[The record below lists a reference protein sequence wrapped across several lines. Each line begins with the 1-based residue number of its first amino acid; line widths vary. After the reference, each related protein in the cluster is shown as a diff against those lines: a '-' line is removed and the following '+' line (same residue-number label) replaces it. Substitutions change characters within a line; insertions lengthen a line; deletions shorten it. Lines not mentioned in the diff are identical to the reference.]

1 MASSFSFKET
11 FTPIQNVQ
19 SLINLLGV
27 KDTQKFDDLIRN
39 GAESSYYVKPPIKK
53 KNGGERIVYAPNKML
68 KSLLRKI
75 NQKIFTKINYPDYL
89 FGSIPD
95 RENPRDYILCA
106 EQHCKAKV
114 LIKIDIENF
123 FPTMREEYV
132 YSIFNKLLKCSEE
145 VSAIL
150 TKLTTFDGYVPQGAP
165 TSTYLANLYFFDS
178 EPKKVQHLRNNG
190 FRYTRLIDDITIS
203 RATKEG
209 SWKYVESYIGEFIT
223 QKHLSINK
231 DKTISISSSSPQQFK
246 VHSLSIEGEKP
257 KFPKVERLKIKDHV
271 HRVVKTGYGKDNE
284 RMKKSFHDLYFSV
297 RGKITKLKRVDCSD
311 YPIFKKMLKRH
322 CDPLPDHK
330 EIIRLN
336 RVITNLSRDFDTLGE
351 SERYKSRYFKVM
363 FRLSILKKLYSKEAE
378 EFKKRLKLISPKKN
392 DK

>member
-1 MASSFSFKET
+1 
-11 FTPIQNVQ
+11 
-19 SLINLLGV
+19 
-27 KDTQKFDDLIRN
+27 
-39 GAESSYYVKPPIKK
+39 
-53 KNGGERIVYAPNKML
+53 ML

-123 FPTMREEYV
+123 LPTMREEYV

>member
-19 SLINLLGV
+19 SLINLLGI
-27 KDTQKFDDLIRN
+27 KDTQKFEDLIRN

-75 NQKIFTKINYPDYL
+75 NQKIFTQINYPDYL

-95 RENPRDYILCA
+95 TENPRDYILCA

-132 YSIFNKLLKCSEE
+132 YNIFNKLLKCSDE
-145 VSAIL
+145 VSNIL
-150 TKLTTFDGYVPQGAP
+150 TKITTFNGYVPQGAP

-178 EPKKVQHLRNNG
+178 EPKKVQHLRSQG

-203 RATKEG
+203 RPTKEG
-209 SWKYVESYIGEFIT
+209 SWKYIESYISQFIT
-223 QKHLSINK
+223 QKNLSINK
-231 DKTISISSSSPQQFK
+231 EKTTSISSSSPQQFK
-246 VHSLSIEGEKP
+246 VHSLSVEGDKP
-257 KFPKVERLKIKDHV
+257 KFPKVERLKIKDQV

-284 RMKKSFHDLYFSV
+284 RMKKSFHSFYFSV
-297 RGKITKLKRVDCSD
+297 RGKITKLKRVKCSD
-311 YPIFKKMLKRH
+311 YPLFRKMLKRH

-330 EIIRLN
+330 EIMRIN
-336 RVITNLSRDFDTLGE
+336 RVISNLSKDFNAIGG
-351 SERYKSRYFKVM
+351 SERYKSRYFQVL
-363 FRLSILKKLYSKEAE
+363 FRLSILKKLYPKETE
-378 EFKKRLKLISPKKN
+378 EFKKRLKSISPKKN
-392 DK
+392 EK

>member
-11 FTPIQNVQ
+11 FTPIQSVQ

-27 KDTQKFDDLIRN
+27 KDTEKFEDLIRN
-39 GAESSYYVKPPIKK
+39 GAESSYYIKPPIKK

-68 KSLLRKI
+68 KSLLRKV
-75 NQKIFTKINYPDYL
+75 NQKIFTQINYPDYL

-95 RENPRDYILCA
+95 KENPRDYILCA

-132 YSIFNKLLKCSEE
+132 YNIFNKLLKCSEE
-145 VSAIL
+145 VAQIL

-190 FRYTRLIDDITIS
+190 FRYTRLIDDITVS

-209 SWKYVESYIGEFIT
+209 SWKYVESFIGEFIT

-231 DKTISISSSSPQQFK
+231 DKTISRSSSSPQQFK

-257 KFPKVERLKIKDHV
+257 KFPRIERLKIKDHV

-336 RVITNLSRDFDTLGE
+336 RVISNLSRDFNSLGE
-351 SERYKSRYFKVM
+351 SERYKNRYFKVM
-363 FRLSILKKLYSKEAE
+363 FRLSILKKLYPKETN
-378 EFKKRLKLISPKKN
+378 EFKKRLKLISPEK
-392 DK
+392 